1 MTVALKILTS
11 NSTRPVLDALIPAY
25 EKSTGNKVALTADSA
40 KAMVERIKGGETGDI
55 VVLGTGA
62 LKDLAAAGF
71 VTDASRRPFA
81 RAVVGVGVCSGT
93 PHPDISSLESF
104 RKSLLAAKSIA
115 HTTQGAS
122 GMYIPVMLENIGISA
137 EMKSRTVTRPGGYIG
152 RVVVSGEAEVA
163 LQQIPELMAVPG
175 LDVVG
180 PLPAEVQKV
189 FETSVGL
196 VTRSA
201 NAAAAESLV
210 RFLLDPAH
218 ARLFKGK
225 GLEQATS

>member
-1 MTVALKILTS
+1 MATELKILTS
-11 NSTRPVLDALIPAY
+11 NSTRPVLDALIPSY
-25 EKSTGNKVALTADSA
+25 EKSTGNNVSLLADSA
-40 KAMVERIKGGETGDI
+40 KAMIERIKGGETGDI

-71 VTDASRRPFA
+71 VTEPSRRPFA
-81 RAVVGVGVCSGT
+81 RAVVGVGVRSGT

-115 HTTQGAS
+115 HTTHGAS
-122 GMYIPVMLENIGISA
+122 GMYIPVMLEKLGIAA
-137 EMKSRTVTRPGGYIG
+137 EMKSKTVTRPGGYIG
-152 RVVVSGEAEVA
+152 RVVVSGEADVA

-189 FETSVGL
+189 FETSIGL
-196 VTRSA
+196 VVKSV
-201 NAAAAESLV
+201 NAAAAEELI
-210 RFLLDPAH
+210 RFFLDTAH
-218 ARLFKGK
+218 GPLFQSR
-225 GLEQATS
+225 GLEQAAS